1 MVGREAHPSWGSCTK
16 STSRVTMR
24 KYILTTITVLP
35 LLLSFSH
42 AAQSWAVDP
51 SAQPYGFPSEES
63 GTSAYLVVDINDVTS
78 DRLGP
83 LELKEEQGREITMG
97 RQHAPAAET
106 AI

>member
-1 MVGREAHPSWGSCTK
+1 MLGREANPFSGSFTK

-42 AAQSWAVDP
+42 AAQSWPVDP

-63 GTSAYLVVDINDVTS
+63 GTGAYLAVDISDITS
-78 DRLGP
+78 GRLGA
-83 LELKEEQGREITMG
+83 LKLNEEHAVEITLMA
-97 RQHAPAAET
+97 QA
-106 AI
+106 